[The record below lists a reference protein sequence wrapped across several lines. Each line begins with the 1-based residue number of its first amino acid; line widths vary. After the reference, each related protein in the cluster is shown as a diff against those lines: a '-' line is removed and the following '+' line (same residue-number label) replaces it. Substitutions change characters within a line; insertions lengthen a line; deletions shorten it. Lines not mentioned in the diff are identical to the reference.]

1 MAGSTYFF
9 VAVFF
14 RDDTGKIR
22 TEAIVR
28 ARSRLHAT
36 LTAASFEGEGT
47 GAIAF
52 SKALNPTSAQWG
64 GTEIL
69 VRYGVLPNEHTI
81 HRAVYGNWGEV
92 KAERPDR
99 PTVQAQQSQI
109 ASPTRSRRLRE
120 RTARSLPFARA
131 FRPAPPKGRLKLRV
145 AGTLAAVL
153 LAIVVTGRFLT
164 SSRAAQREARLVE
177 IARPDCIH
185 AGATNAELHRLV
197 RSQYRSGVSKKDALM
212 AVITICKS
220 KLSVAAIPD

>member
-52 SKALNPTSAQWG
+52 SKALNSSSAQWG

-69 VRYGVLPNEHTI
+69 VRYGVLPNEHAI
-81 HRAVYGNWGEV
+81 HRAVYGNWGEI
-92 KAERPDR
+92 KSERPD
-99 PTVQAQQSQI
+99 PAPVQVQSEV
-109 ASPTRSRRLRE
+109 AKSTNSTGSTDPAR
-120 RTARSLPFARA
+120 RSLPLARI
-131 FRPAPPKGRLKLRV
+131 FMPRRPKGRLKLRV
-145 AGTLAAVL
+145 AATLAAAL
-153 LAIVVTGRFLT
+153 LAIVVTGRFLS

-177 IARPDCIH
+177 IARPDCSH
-185 AGATNAELHRLV
+185 AGTTNAELHRLV
-197 RSQYRSGVSKKDALM
+197 KSQYRSGVSKKDALL
-212 AVITICKS
+212 AVISICRA
-220 KLSVAAIPD
+220 KLSLASMPD